1 VHLGIA
7 SGFGRDEHVAV
18 LIVLMCAFTM
28 AATAGDVMIQ
38 AHPRTR
44 ACDRL
49 DAIGQR
55 RPERAARDLSDG
67 RLRHGEPSF
76 TDQKESGLDRN
87 VHKTVSADAIAP
99 NAVVGLVLA
108 KRGTQRYQLGHQAQ
122 PLAML
127 VITPIANGA

>member
-1 VHLGIA
+1 
-7 SGFGRDEHVAV
+7 
-18 LIVLMCAFTM
+18 M
-28 AATAGDVMIQ
+28 AATTGDIVMQ
-38 AHPRTR
+38 AYPRTR
-44 ACDRL
+44 VCSRSDV
-49 DAIGQR
+49 IGQR
-55 RPERAARDLSDG
+55 RTERASRDLSDG
-67 RLRHGEPSF
+67 RLRHGEPSS
-76 TDQKESGLDRN
+76 TDQKESGLGRN